1 VQPPRREISSA
12 LLVAYTVALRREGR
26 YREAD
31 ELLGQAS
38 QSDPFDAD
46 IELTH
51 CRYSWI
57 SSFSWPM
64 RLAIISLLCRPWRS
78 VRSTSLPKT
87 WSTQAVPGLPPPLRS
102 AYRAT
107 TGNTDRNGV
116 STFRT
121 RETPAGIGRPL
132 YPEGDGVDAT
142 EVWCPVAA
150 AASQQP
156 APVTPA
162 AALRPGMCLSP
173 DRASRA
179 RRAHR

>member
-57 SSFSWPM
+57 SSFS
-64 RLAIISLLCRPWRS
+64 
-78 VRSTSLPKT
+78 
-87 WSTQAVPGLPPPLRS
+87 
-102 AYRAT
+102 
-107 TGNTDRNGV
+107 
-116 STFRT
+116 
-121 RETPAGIGRPL
+121 
-132 YPEGDGVDAT
+132 
-142 EVWCPVAA
+142 
-150 AASQQP
+150 
-156 APVTPA
+156 
-162 AALRPGMCLSP
+162 
-173 DRASRA
+173 
-179 RRAHR
+179 